1 MRAFNKMTREDELER
16 LQVELYQNPQSG
28 NFVRLAELYLG
39 KEMAV
44 EAVTLIQQSL
54 KFHPQSVSG
63 LILLGRSLRKTKDF
77 KAALEPLTQAT
88 SLAPDNWRAW
98 LELAEVY
105 LELKVAKKAHT
116 AFKKVLFFNPTHP
129 QARRATAKL
138 EVLTADEYDE
148 DLFEM
153 KQLPDT
159 HEAPT
164 QQNETVVG
172 TAQNWSTPPEGLVR
186 ILSYIDALIIRHEN
200 KKALDLLNDCST
212 KYGTHPEIESRRLKL
227 SAYEQPAYI
236 QPKSLADASKSRRE
250 LVQEKKLRVLQELL
264 RRIESARSQ
273 SLST

>member
-1 MRAFNKMTREDELER
+1 MTREDELER

-39 KEMAV
+39 KEMAA
-44 EAVTLIQQSL
+44 EAITLIQQSL

-63 LILLGRSLRKTKDF
+63 LILLGRSFRKLKNF
-77 KAALEPLTQAT
+77 KPALEPLTQAT

-105 LELKVAKKAHT
+105 LEMKAAKKAYSS
-116 AFKKVLFFNPTHP
+116 FKKVLFFNPTHP

-138 EVLTADEYDE
+138 EVLTADEYEDE
-148 DLFEM
+148 LFEM
-153 KQLPDT
+153 KQLPET
-159 HEAPT
+159 HEAPQ
-164 QQNETVVG
+164 QQNETVVAP
-172 TAQNWSTPPEGLVR
+172 TQNWTAPSEGLIR

-200 KKALDLLNDCST
+200 KKALELLNDCT
-212 KYGTHPEIESRRLKL
+212 MKYGSHPEIESRRLKL

-236 QPKSLADASKSRRE
+236 QPKSLANSSKSRRE
-250 LVQEKKLRVLQELL
+250 LIHEKKLRVLQELL

-273 SLST
+273 PLSTPPR